1 MRLSREEIM
10 RAATTAE
17 GKLQR
22 LVEYG
27 KVRAIETL
35 QNLQNNLPQDYL
47 PRPREINF
55 EPIFDSGV
63 VKFQMKGKEPMG
75 IHTHALHQVA
85 DKAGIPWTYMQ
96 TLREDKQADL
106 LATNLNMRMHGSEAD
121 KYLVRVV
128 NQEMRGFLSDKYRRM
143 DSSPI
148 VESYLRKATEFGAV
162 PLECQCLDTKVYI
175 KMALPHVYKPY
186 EGEPVL
192 VGMCFQNSDFGDGA
206 ISLKAWIMRLVCING
221 MLGEDGFRKV
231 HLGARLDD
239 ISFSQKTYELDT
251 QTMASAVTDV
261 VQHVMNPEAITRRL
275 ELIKAAHEKKVDADK
290 AIDDL
295 QKGSKI
301 TKGEAKDIKEIFGS
315 AEVEM
320 LPPGNSAW
328 RLSNAIALFAQ
339 KNEDGRALELEA
351 LAGQVVGLQQVAA

>member
-96 TLREDKQADL
+96 TLREDKQAEL
-106 LATNLNMRMHGSEAD
+106 LSHNLNTRMHGSDAD

-148 VESYLRKATEFGAV
+148 VASYLQKATEFGAV

-175 KMALPHVYKPY
+175 KMALPRILDWIEREKARVAR
-186 EGEPVL
+186 EGGVPIRIVDYSALLPERASSATEQTSSLAP
-192 VGMCFQNSDFGDGA
+192 SGD
-206 ISLKAWIMRLVCING
+206 SR
-221 MLGEDGFRKV
+221 
-231 HLGARLDD
+231 
-239 ISFSQKTYELDT
+239 
-251 QTMASAVTDV
+251 
-261 VQHVMNPEAITRRL
+261 
-275 ELIKAAHEKKVDADK
+275 
-290 AIDDL
+290 
-295 QKGSKI
+295 
-301 TKGEAKDIKEIFGS
+301 
-315 AEVEM
+315 
-320 LPPGNSAW
+320 
-328 RLSNAIALFAQ
+328 
-339 KNEDGRALELEA
+339 
-351 LAGQVVGLQQVAA
+351 